1 MLLLLCLGV
10 EHTAAHGREPSPPMA
25 TPADM
30 EQWASLQAPKTKGKP
45 TPEQV
50 RAALSLHRSATGW
63 VFKRAARCSPRSRA
77 PPAAP
82 RSPAALAPQIAER
95 KALAE
100 RAGAFLKD
108 LSGKLGARPAAAVCG
123 VLQNKQ
129 LNKTL

>member
-10 EHTAAHGREPSPPMA
+10 EHRRARPRAAAAHGDTCGHGAVGEPPGPEDQGQA
-25 TPADM
+25 HAG
-30 EQWASLQAPKTKGKP
+30 AGARCSLSIAP
-45 TPEQV
+45 
-50 RAALSLHRSATGW
+50 ATGW
-63 VFKRAARCSPRSRA
+63 LFKRAARCSPRSRA

-123 VLQNKQ
+123 VLVGGTA
-129 LNKTL
+129 L

>member
-1 MLLLLCLGV
+1 MLLLCLGA
-10 EHTAAHGREPSPPMA
+10 EHTAAHGSEPPPPMA

-50 RAALSLHRSATGW
+50 RAALPPSLRHRLA
-63 VFKRAARCSPRSRA
+63 VQARRCSPRSRA

-123 VLQNKQ
+123 VLVGDTA
-129 LNKTL
+129 L

>member
-10 EHTAAHGREPSPPMA
+10 EHTAAHGREPPPPMA

-50 RAALSLHRSATGW
+50 RAALSPSLPATGW

-108 LSGKLGARPAAAVCG
+108 LSGKLGARPAAALC
-123 VLQNKQ
+123 VLVGDTA
-129 LNKTL
+129 L

>member
-1 MLLLLCLGV
+1 
-10 EHTAAHGREPSPPMA
+10 MA

-50 RAALSLHRSATGW
+50 RAALSPSLPPPAGCSSAPLAAP
-63 VFKRAARCSPRSRA
+63 RAPA

-123 VLQNKQ
+123 VLVGDTA
-129 LNKTL
+129 L